1 MAANY
6 LLFGSMGEFRLFNAK
21 MNTHFGYPKPGVNAA
36 TGLPVNV
43 DGATKNSR
51 GDRKGWTER
60 YTDAVEHP
68 SDGRFVAYID
78 QVGLDAV
85 DGQGQP
91 VVSASE
97 RGLLKSREQV
107 IADGFTRDRPNHS
120 ELAMADGRA

>member
-1 MAANY
+1 MIPTCVFDTWVKCCPRQSRRHP
-6 LLFGSMGEFRLFNAK
+6 LWGR
-21 MNTHFGYPKPGVNAA
+21 VNAA

-43 DGATKNSR
+43 DGAIKNSR

-97 RGLLKSREQV
+97 RGRLKSREQV